1 MTAAEIK
8 SYLTTLHLPP
18 TQTWLS
24 TFTPTIRS
32 TTPLPALKKTALF
45 RLLQSDIR
53 GSLTASPINTLPTTA
68 TDPTTKTSV
77 LRGTIPVQILD
88 IHDIGH
94 STWSQ
99 ISLLEAAARG
109 EMTKGR
115 EIIRLAPEAVDGAN
129 ADVEAG
135 DNGAVGDGR
144 ARGPLKVLM
153 QDINGMQIYGFELQR
168 VEALGPLGIGAKV
181 LLKDVVV
188 NRGVVMLEARTV
200 EVLGG
205 KVEAWDKAWRKERI
219 KELRRRVGAPVD
231 GGGG

>member
-53 GSLTASPINTLPTTA
+53 TSLTPSTTNTLPATV
-68 TDPTTKTSV
+68 TDPTTKTST
-77 LRGTIPVQILD
+77 LHGTIPVQVID
-88 IHDIGH
+88 MHDIGH

-99 ISLLEAAARG
+99 ISLLEAAERG

-115 EIIRLAPEAVDGAN
+115 EIIRLAPDAVDGADTDT
-129 ADVEAG
+129 AD
-135 DNGAVGDGR
+135 NSAVGDSR
-144 ARGPLKVLM
+144 ARGPLKLLM
-153 QDINGMQIYGFELQR
+153 QDINGAQIYGFELQR
-168 VEALGPLGIGAKV
+168 VEALGSLGIGAKV

-188 NRGVVMLEARTV
+188 TRGVVLLEGRTV

-205 KVEAWDKAWRKERI
+205 KVEAWDKAWRKEKI

-231 GGGG
+231 GEGG

>member
-8 SYLTTLHLPP
+8 TYLTTLHLPP

-53 GSLTASPINTLPTTA
+53 TSLTASATNTLPASA
-68 TDPTTKTSV
+68 TDPTTKTSI
-77 LRGTIPVQILD
+77 LHGTIPVQVLD
-88 IHDIGH
+88 IHDVGH

-99 ISLLEAAARG
+99 ISLLEAAERG

-115 EIIRLAPEAVDGAN
+115 EIIRLAPDAIDGST
-129 ADVEAG
+129 ADGDSG
-135 DNGAVGDGR
+135 DNSAVGDSR

-153 QDINGMQIYGFELQR
+153 QDINGVQIFGFELQR
-168 VEALGPLGIGAKV
+168 VEALGQLGIGAKV
-181 LLKDVVV
+181 LLRDVVV
-188 NRGVVMLEARTV
+188 NRGVVLLEARTV

-205 KVEAWDKAWRKERI
+205 KVEAWDKAWRRGRI
-219 KELRRRVGAPVD
+219 RELRRRIGAPVEGE
-231 GGGG
+231 GG